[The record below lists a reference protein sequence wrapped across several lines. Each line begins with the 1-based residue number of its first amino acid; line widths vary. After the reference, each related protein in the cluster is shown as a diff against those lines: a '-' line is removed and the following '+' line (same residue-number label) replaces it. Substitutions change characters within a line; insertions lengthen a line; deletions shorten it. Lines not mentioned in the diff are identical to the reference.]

1 MRHRALAVLLAVA
14 PLLAPASLAAI
25 VNCGGATTP
34 AVTSTAPTANATST
48 GAAAPG
54 ESAPASSGS
63 SASVSAAASAS
74 SGSAAETWVEEV
86 SGPATKSGQA
96 SKVREY
102 FLDVTKTTQPKAG
115 FEGATTKRYLR
126 VIVRF
131 PVPKVTPEGA
141 REPHVINEILWK
153 VRKDIAQCFYKGP
166 GKDLIDEHVMIASL
180 DVSKKGVVTGGGI
193 ESADDLLKADAGF
206 VDCVMANVK
215 GLEFVPAGDDVK
227 IRFKLKLKTIDA
239 TSVKDFTPPP
249 DPKK

>member
-1 MRHRALAVLLAVA
+1 MRHRALAVLLAAA
-14 PLLAPASLAAI
+14 PLLAPASL
-25 VNCGGATTP
+25 VGLLNCGGAAAP
-34 AVTSTAPTANATST
+34 AATPTAGSGSGASTS
-48 GAAAPG
+48 AAAPS
-54 ESAPASSGS
+54 ESAPASSG
-63 SASVSAAASAS
+63 ASSAAAAAG

-86 SGPATKSGQA
+86 SGPATKTGEG

-115 FEGATTKRYLR
+115 FQGPTTKRYLR

-131 PVPKVTPEGA
+131 PVPKVTPDGA

-166 GKDLIDEHVMIASL
+166 GKDLIDEHVMIGSL
-180 DVSKKGVVTGGGI
+180 DVSKKGVVTGGGL
-193 ESADDLLKADAGF
+193 ESADDPIKADAGF

>member
-1 MRHRALAVLLAVA
+1 MRHRALALLLAVA
-14 PLLAPASLAAI
+14 PLLASASLAAI
-25 VNCGGATTP
+25 VNCGGAAAPAATP
-34 AVTSTAPTANATST
+34 TAGGGTAASTSTAASSE
-48 GAAAPG
+48 G
-54 ESAPASSGS
+54 APASAGS
-63 SASVSAAASAS
+63 SSSAGAAS

-153 VRKDIAQCFYKGP
+153 VRKDLAQCFYKGP

-180 DVSKKGVVTGGGI
+180 DVSKKGVVTGGAL
-193 ESADDLLKADAGF
+193 ESADDLIKADAGF

-249 DPKK
+249 EPKK